1 MKALFKLSTNAHH
14 LYCFLTKSSFCGRV
28 SISSIHSMWLFSNI
42 AFAAVNLMIPVLLG
56 FSAVIVAEFLSFL
69 VILYYLTTQRAK

>member
-1 MKALFKLSTNAHH
+1 M
-14 LYCFLTKSSFCGRV
+14 TKSSFFGG
-28 SISSIHSMWLFSNI
+28 SISSIYSMWLFSNI

-56 FSAVIVAEFLSFL
+56 FGAVIVAEFLSFL

>member
-1 MKALFKLSTNAHH
+1 M
-14 LYCFLTKSSFCGRV
+14 TKSSFFGG
-28 SISSIHSMWLFSNI
+28 SISSIYSMWLFSNI

-56 FSAVIVAEFLSFL
+56 FGVVIVAEFLSFL

>member
-1 MKALFKLSTNAHH
+1 M
-14 LYCFLTKSSFCGRV
+14 TKSSCGGRL
-28 SISSIHSMWLFSNI
+28 SISSIHCVWLFSNI

-56 FSAVIVAEFLSFL
+56 FGAVIVAEFLSFL